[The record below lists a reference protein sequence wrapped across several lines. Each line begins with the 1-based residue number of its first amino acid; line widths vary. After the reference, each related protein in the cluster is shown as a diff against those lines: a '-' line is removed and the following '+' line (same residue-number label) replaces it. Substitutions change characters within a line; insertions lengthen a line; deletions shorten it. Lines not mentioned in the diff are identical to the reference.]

1 MALNPIFKDCVV
13 SIAGTL
19 DDHAWRE
26 EKVKQWV
33 HFWGGTFS
41 PVVDDRVTHLLCTGE
56 NFKKKIA
63 SVRTAL
69 RSKGTKIVL
78 RDWLEDSINDKKRLK
93 TQSYELGEKAKQG
106 NAKKRKIQKME
117 KHSSNAD
124 NYVDER
130 FWHVYRD
137 TTYFEYKVQLKRDD
151 VESGN
156 VGEQHLLTLWESN
169 AKPCNY
175 RCTTL
180 FTKKKSKNTGCR
192 YPLNETPVALAVAL
206 KTFRAFFKKKTG
218 LAWDDR
224 IEKFGSTGPELFQY
238 RPPGGGKPVG
248 LVNGRHA
255 SIFGSDGIA
264 SPGQQ
269 HQQNQ
274 ANNNNTQARDQNNS
288 VVVINDR
295 KRAREDHVAGNAA
308 GGGAK
313 RPAKKP
319 KHESAVAD
327 HATQE
332 VTVVANSDSDDEA
345 TRDAKGMGGTDLESE
360 NARNRDGDGHD
371 YALRIDGCDNGSQPG
386 LEAQFDVDVDFTS
399 ESSRAPQ
406 TNAEDDGDNYHDTHD
421 GTEDNTAPIDN
432 DAETA
437 LEMAKLYDEAQRAEV
452 VVTVTVATT
461 IHNNQQQDKREEEKA
476 DADADTNANIS
487 LKRTREIELA
497 RAAAAN
503 IYYETRRGV
512 SLVRDSQARL
522 IDAVRGARA
531 RARARA
537 ERESERAM
545 EAADHDGDDDDDES
559 WDGFS
564 DSC

>member
-1 MALNPIFKDCVV
+1 M
-13 SIAGTL
+13 
-19 DDHAWRE
+19 
-26 EKVKQWV
+26 
-33 HFWGGTFS
+33 
-41 PVVDDRVTHLLCTGE
+41 
-56 NFKKKIA
+56 
-63 SVRTAL
+63 
-69 RSKGTKIVL
+69 
-78 RDWLEDSINDKKRLK
+78 
-93 TQSYELGEKAKQG
+93 
-106 NAKKRKIQKME
+106 
-117 KHSSNAD
+117 
-124 NYVDER
+124 
-130 FWHVYRD
+130 
-137 TTYFEYKVQLKRDD
+137 
-151 VESGN
+151 
-156 VGEQHLLTLWESN
+156 
-169 AKPCNY
+169 
-175 RCTTL
+175 
-180 FTKKKSKNTGCR
+180 
-192 YPLNETPVALAVAL
+192 AL

-238 RPPGGGKPVG
+238 RPPVRNLPSPSAVVRLSPFLLMSSPLFINSSEGSIVLESDCSNLEQQGGGKPVG